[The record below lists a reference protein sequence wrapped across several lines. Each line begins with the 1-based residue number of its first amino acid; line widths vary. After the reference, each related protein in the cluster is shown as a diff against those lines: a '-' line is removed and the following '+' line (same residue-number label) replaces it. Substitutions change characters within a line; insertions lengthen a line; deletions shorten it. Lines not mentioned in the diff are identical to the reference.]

1 MARPIIKIKTGSVKP
16 TNYTE
21 TLINGVVTNTQGLS
35 AGELGAT
42 IIAPNYAFYIGNNSG
57 IAITFGGEISTQ
69 VDLGGAGASDYKIPT
84 QKALKTYIDQN
95 SGNPGTSAV
104 SIISRYS
111 SGLQSVGTNGE
122 ANILFQV
129 QDFTTTGGITEL
141 TYNAG
146 TGVFQN
152 NTATTTPTTIY
163 LLVTYQ
169 VTWSGFTT
177 TQSYNT
183 RNIVRSAWIQ
193 KPGSVAGENVYG
205 FTTLLCPPIASNL
218 AGAITGTQ
226 NGTAVIELG
235 AGATFSVR
243 CKNHGSAGSSVSHLS
258 NINNGDGNGFVQ
270 NFNKATSVQIVKL

>member
-1 MARPIIKIKTGSVKP
+1 MARPIIKIKTGSTRP
-16 TNYTE
+16 TTYTE
-21 TLINGVVTNTQGLS
+21 TIVNGVVTNTQGLS

-42 IIAPNYAFYIGNNSG
+42 IVAPNYAFYIGNNSG

-69 VDLGGAGASDYKIPT
+69 ADLGGVAASDYKIPT
-84 QKALKTYIDQN
+84 QRALKTYIDQN

-104 SIISRYS
+104 SIISRYNNA
-111 SGLQSVGTNGE
+111 LQSVGINAE
-122 ANILFQV
+122 ADILFQV

-146 TGVFQN
+146 TGAFTN
-152 NTATTTPTTIY
+152 NTAATTIY

-169 VTWSGFTT
+169 VTWSGFAT

-193 KPGSVAGENVYG
+193 KSFTGSVAGENVYG

-235 AGATFSVR
+235 AGQSFSVR
-243 CKNHGSAGSSVSHLS
+243 CKNHGSAGSSVSNLS
-258 NINNGDGNGFVQ
+258 NINNGAGFVQ